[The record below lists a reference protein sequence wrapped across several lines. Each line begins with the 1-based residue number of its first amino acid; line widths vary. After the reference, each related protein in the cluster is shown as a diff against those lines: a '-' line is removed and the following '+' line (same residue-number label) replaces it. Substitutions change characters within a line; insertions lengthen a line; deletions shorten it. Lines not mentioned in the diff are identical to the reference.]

1 MEKEYHNNDISQ
13 EALREVLAI
22 SPPGAGSGSL
32 PRVSGEG
39 AGLPPCLF
47 SNISPEREKKTP
59 ATPDG
64 PKLSP
69 YFKRQAHT
77 LHANVI
83 RLAES
88 VPSIC
93 YLAFVTLT
101 FRENIKDHKE
111 AGKRFDSFNKHFLSP
126 NHDYGHWVNV
136 KERQE
141 KRGKKNGDSGALH
154 YHMVVQTVHDIRTG
168 FDFDLYEKWLN
179 EDRTR
184 KRCPTGNDELRRM
197 WRELREAVQKY
208 GFGWIVSIEPIK
220 STSEA
225 ISRYVGKYVSKHL
238 EHRIEEDKG
247 ARMINYSRGFLR
259 HSPKFQWLTINS
271 AEWRSKV
278 KMFSR
283 LHGCTDLYELRE
295 KLGAKWAYQHFDYIS
310 GEEIFFDYHDYLAKY
325 RNDGELRIERET
337 GEAIVPRYEDRLL
350 KRIEE
355 NNRKKTQLLHA
366 EVLGEVAPK
375 ATYRHWQKIKRVK
388 EDAKSQVHLAKI
400 GYKPIRADLDEVKK
414 NQRRR
419 EQFKAWLASLPD
431 APF

>member
-1 MEKEYHNNDISQ
+1 MKKEYHNNDISQ
-13 EALREVLAI
+13 ETSREFTPPPL
-22 SPPGAGSGSL
+22 PGADSGSL
-32 PRVSGEG
+32 PRASGEG
-39 AGLPPCLF
+39 VGVPSCLS

-59 ATPDG
+59 AAPDG

-77 LHANVI
+77 LHANI
-83 RLAES
+83 KRLIEACPDINY
-88 VPSIC
+88 V
-93 YLAFVTLT
+93 AFITLT

-111 AGKRFDSFNKHFLSP
+111 AGKRFDSFNKNFLHP
-126 NHDYGHWVNV
+126 NPDYGSWANV

-154 YHMVVQTVHDIRTG
+154 YHMVVQTAHDIRTG

-179 EDRTR
+179 EDRIR

-220 STSEA
+220 STTEA

-238 EHRIEEDKG
+238 EHRIQEDKG

-278 KMFSR
+278 KIFSH

-295 KLGAKWAYQHFDYIS
+295 KLGPKWAYNHFDYIS
-310 GEEIFFDYHDYLAKY
+310 GEQIIFDYLEYRGKY
-325 RNDGELRIERET
+325 RNDGELRIEIET
-337 GEAIVPRYEDRLL
+337 GEALIPRYEDRLL

-355 NNRKKTQLLHA
+355 NDRKKTKLLHA
-366 EVLGEVAPK
+366 EVLGEVGPK
-375 ATYRHWQKIKRVK
+375 ATYRHWQKTKRLK
-388 EDAKSQVHLAKI
+388 DAAKSHVHLAKI
-400 GYKPIRADLDEVKK
+400 RYKPTRADLDEVKE

-419 EQFKAWLASLPD
+419 EQFRAWLSNLPE